1 MAVDTKAVAHNVV
14 EGMSTLI
21 THAMISQTYHSW
33 NPSHS
38 ADDDDAKMKRY
49 KERVVRLREIRNQ
62 FEDLMFGAI
71 DD

>member
-1 MAVDTKAVAHNVV
+1 MAVDTKTLAHNVV

-21 THAMISQTYHSW
+21 THSMASATYHAW

-49 KERVVRLREIRNQ
+49 KERVTKLRELRTQ
-62 FEDLMFGAI
+62 FEDLMFGEI